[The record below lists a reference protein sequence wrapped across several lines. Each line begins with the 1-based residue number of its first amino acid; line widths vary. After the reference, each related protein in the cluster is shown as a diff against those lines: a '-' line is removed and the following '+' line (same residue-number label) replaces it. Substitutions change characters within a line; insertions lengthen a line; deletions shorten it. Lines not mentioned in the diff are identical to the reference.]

1 MKNRRNHLNDFRQ
14 RVNLYFDNAL
24 SEEDQKE
31 LMSEVQHDPKC
42 QREFTKE
49 KSFRDF
55 IRNNV
60 KRSSVSPDLIQSIR
74 DKIRIV

>member
-1 MKNRRNHLNDFRQ
+1 
-14 RVNLYFDNAL
+14 LYFDNAL
-24 SEEDQKE
+24 SEDDQRE
-31 LMSEVQHDPKC
+31 LMSEVQKDPKC